1 MWADGARTA
10 PPVGLSRRHASLGV
24 SATSEHVL
32 PKRGFAMLAA
42 LFGTPDSKTAT
53 LPDAALQDG

>member
-1 MWADGARTA
+1 
-10 PPVGLSRRHASLGV
+10 LGV
-24 SATSEHVL
+24 SETSEHVL

>member
-1 MWADGARTA
+1 VGSCDEDG
-10 PPVGLSRRHASLGV
+10 PLVGMSPRRLVGT

-32 PKRGFAMLAA
+32 PERGFAMVAA
-42 LFGTPDSKTAT
+42 LFGTPDSQTAK